1 MAQNTPLEDW
11 PKDGNVVPKIP
22 IAESDGF
29 PGDIQLGDDA
39 NITWSGLAVP
49 ADGVSEVVRIERLTL
64 KRTDSVR
71 EMIDGALELSLVHSG
86 GNTTGNVRGMLAQ
99 RQAGAASRRCHVAG
113 NSCSP
118 KLILDLE
125 GYRASGEARIPA
137 VIEGCNLDSTLYLCP
152 GVRQD
157 CRAD

>member
-1 MAQNTPLEDW
+1 MW
-11 PKDGNVVPKIP
+11 
-22 IAESDGF
+22 
-29 PGDIQLGDDA
+29 
-39 NITWSGLAVP
+39 
-49 ADGVSEVVRIERLTL
+49 R
-64 KRTDSVR
+64 
-71 EMIDGALELSLVHSG
+71 
-86 GNTTGNVRGMLAQ
+86 
-99 RQAGAASRRCHVAG
+99 G

-125 GYRASGEARIPA
+125 GYRASGGARIPA

>member
-1 MAQNTPLEDW
+1 M
-11 PKDGNVVPKIP
+11 
-22 IAESDGF
+22 
-29 PGDIQLGDDA
+29 
-39 NITWSGLAVP
+39 
-49 ADGVSEVVRIERLTL
+49 
-64 KRTDSVR
+64 
-71 EMIDGALELSLVHSG
+71 HSG
-86 GNTTGNVRGMLAQ
+86 GNTTGNVRGMLA
-99 RQAGAASRRCHVAG
+99 REDKLVLHLGGAMWRG

-125 GYRASGEARIPA
+125 GYRASGGARIPA